1 MGSLS
6 VQAQLQEKYGDYYS
20 SEHLAHWRCLGALG
34 KANNIIRLCQTY
46 PHSNIIE
53 IGCGDGAILERLDQL
68 RFGEKL
74 YGLEISQSGLEAL
87 HRREIM
93 SLIEAKL
100 FDGYAIPY
108 PDSHF
113 DLAVLSHVIEHVEY
127 PRKLLYEASR
137 VARYI
142 FVEVPLEHTLRLS
155 KDYDH
160 NDVGHINFYTAK
172 TIRRLVQTCGLD
184 GVHQIVTDTSREMLE
199 YQYGRKGTL
208 RHLLR
213 RVALRLGPAL
223 AQHLFVYHSALVC
236 RGPGDESLDDETISC
251 R

>member
-6 VQAQLQEKYGDYYS
+6 VQAQLQEKYDDYYS
-20 SEHLAHWRCLGALG
+20 TEELDHWRRIGALG
-34 KANNIIRLCQTY
+34 KTDNIIRLCQAYT
-46 PHSNIIE
+46 HNRIIE

-68 RFGEKL
+68 SFGEKL
-74 YGLEISQSGLEAL
+74 YGLEISPSGLEAL
-87 HRREIM
+87 HRKEIT

-100 FDGYAIPY
+100 FDGYTIPY
-108 PDSHF
+108 PNNHF

-155 KDYDH
+155 RDYTY

-172 TIRRLVQTCGLD
+172 TIRRLVQTCDLD
-184 GVHQIVTDTSREMLE
+184 VLDQIVTDTSREMVEHLH
-199 YQYGRKGTL
+199 GRKGTL
-208 RHLLR
+208 RHVLR
-213 RVALRLGPAL
+213 RVALRVGPAL
-223 AQHLFVYHSALVC
+223 AQRLFVYHSALVC
-236 RGPGDESLDDETISC
+236 RSPGDESTTHVSS
-251 R
+251 